1 MLIEQAKRTGTSSFP
16 LKFTGQQGWQPWQ
29 LNFPFE
35 KVAAVCA
42 ICFAI
47 ANERSAIM
55 PVRLEVGS

>member
-42 ICFAI
+42 I